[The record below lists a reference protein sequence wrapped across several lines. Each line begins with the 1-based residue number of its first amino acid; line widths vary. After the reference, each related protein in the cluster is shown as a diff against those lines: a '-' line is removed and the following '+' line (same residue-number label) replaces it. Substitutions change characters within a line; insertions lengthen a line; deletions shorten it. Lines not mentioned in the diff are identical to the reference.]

1 MSELTRWGMKVE
13 KIDGSCVRLEPLT
26 AQGSESRGG
35 AGAGTGMAAII
46 VETSEAT
53 PASAFWGSAAT
64 CIFFD
69 VIVRRRS

>member
-1 MSELTRWGMKVE
+1 MELTRWGMKVE
-13 KIDGSCVRLEPLT
+13 KIDGTCVRLEPLT
-26 AQGSESRGG
+26 NLGSQSRGG
-35 AGAGTGMAAII
+35 AGAGTGIGAVI

-69 VIVRRRS
+69 VIMRRRS